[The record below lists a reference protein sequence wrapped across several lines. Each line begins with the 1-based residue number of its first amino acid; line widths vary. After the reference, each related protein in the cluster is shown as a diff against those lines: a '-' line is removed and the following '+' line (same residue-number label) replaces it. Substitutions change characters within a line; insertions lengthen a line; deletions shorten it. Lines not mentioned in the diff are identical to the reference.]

1 MTHVT
6 TVSFNHTAAGGQ
18 APSAGAVAYACSQ
31 LGFRVFPLSPGTK
44 RPAIEGWKER
54 ATSDIDQIR
63 EWWAGGE
70 FTGCPVGIATG
81 PGSGVW
87 ILDIDI
93 KHGINGFAVFRDIA
107 RANGASVEEFTR
119 TMTVATPSGGAH
131 LYFRWDATADAEG
144 GVKNSSGHVGPGID
158 VRGIGGLVKAPGCGG
173 YQIVPRGGIRSTVI
187 TPAPAW
193 LVKLTRKPPRRES
206 DDVQY
211 APGSSAA
218 RREEARIL
226 DRLGKAQR
234 GTHNTALNLAA
245 YLFGKTGTL
254 SENQAWEAC
263 QHQLVS
269 MGAGDGMDAWKRSF
283 DSAWGSG
290 VRDRNV

>member
-1 MTHVT
+1 MAT
-6 TVSFNHTAAGGQ
+6 TRFEDTSAGGQ

-31 LGFRVFPLSPGTK
+31 LGFKVFPLSPGTK

-54 ATSDIDQIR
+54 ATSDLDQVR

-70 FTGCPVGIATG
+70 FTGYPVGIATG

-87 ILDIDI
+87 ILDIDM
-93 KHGINGFAVFRDIA
+93 KHGVNGFDTLKTLAA
-107 RANGASVEEFTR
+107 ANGSGFAAFSGTI
-119 TMTVATPSGGAH
+119 TVATPSGGAH
-131 LYFRWDATADAEG
+131 LYFRWDEIADAEG

-193 LVKLTRKPPRRES
+193 LVKLTRKAPTDRYANEP
-206 DDVQY
+206 QY
-211 APGSSAA
+211 EPGSSQAE
-218 RREEARIL
+218 REANRIL
-226 DRLGKAQR
+226 DRMGEAAP
-234 GTHNTALNLAA
+234 GTRNKALNLAS
-245 YLFGKTGTL
+245 YLLGKTGVMGKDEAWSQVRTTMFSIGAND
-254 SENQAWEAC
+254 SEAAQR
-263 QHQLVS
+263 Q
-269 MGAGDGMDAWKRSF
+269 SF
-283 DSAWGSG
+283 ESAWASG

>member
-1 MTHVT
+1 MAT
-6 TVSFNHTAAGGQ
+6 TRFEDTAVGGQ

-31 LGFRVFPLSPGTK
+31 LGFKVFPLVPGTK

-54 ATSDIDQIR
+54 ATSDVDQIQG
-63 EWWAGGE
+63 WWAGGE
-70 FTGCPVGIATG
+70 FTGYPVGIAAG

-87 ILDIDI
+87 ILDLDI
-93 KHGINGFAVFRDIA
+93 KHGVSGFDTLKQLAD
-107 RANGASVEEFTR
+107 ANGSELEDFTG

-131 LYFRWDATADAEG
+131 LYFRWDETADAEG

-193 LVKLTRKPPRRES
+193 LVKLTRKTPVERSAQHYEPGSPLAQRDSERILNYLGKS
-206 DDVQY
+206 
-211 APGSSAA
+211 APGTRNNALNA
-218 RREEARIL
+218 TAYI
-226 DRLGKAQR
+226 LGKA
-234 GTHNTALNLAA
+234 GAYTHD
-245 YLFGKTGTL
+245 
-254 SENQAWEAC
+254 QAWQAVKLVTYSIGANDSEAE
-263 QHQLVS
+263 QLRTFES
-269 MGAGDGMDAWKRSF
+269 GWA
-283 DSAWGSG
+283 SG

>member
-1 MTHVT
+1 VT
-6 TVSFNHTAAGGQ
+6 TVKFDHTAAGGQ
-18 APSAGAVAYACSQ
+18 APSAGAVAYACSR
-31 LGFRVFPLSPGTK
+31 LGFRVFPLAPNSK

-54 ATSDIDQIR
+54 ATSDLDQIR

-70 FTGCPVGIATG
+70 FTGYPVGIATG
-81 PGSGVW
+81 PGSGLFV
-87 ILDIDI
+87 IDLDRKNGVDGFASLRDLAA
-93 KHGINGFAVFRDIA
+93 KHGSTLAD
-107 RANGASVEEFTR
+107 FTS
-119 TMTVATPSGGAH
+119 TMTIATPSGGAH
-131 LYFRWDATADAEG
+131 LYFRWNEVVDAQG
-144 GVKNSSGHVGPGID
+144 GAHNSSSRLGPCID
-158 VRGIGGLVKAPGCGG
+158 VRGVNGLVKAPGCGG
-173 YQIVPRGGIRSTVI
+173 YQVVPRDGIRRTMI
-187 TPAPAW
+187 LPAPNW

-211 APGSSAA
+211 EPCSSEA
-218 RREEARIL
+218 RREAARIL

-263 QHQLVS
+263 RHQLIS
-269 MGAGDGMDAWKRSF
+269 MGAGDGMDAWERSF
-283 DSAWGSG
+283 ISAWASG

>member
-1 MTHVT
+1 MAT
-6 TVSFNHTAAGGQ
+6 TRFEDTSAGGQ

-31 LGFRVFPLSPGTK
+31 LGFKVFPLSPGTK

-54 ATSDIDQIR
+54 ATSDLDQVR

-81 PGSGVW
+81 PGSGIFIV
-87 ILDIDI
+87 DIDVRPEY
-93 KHGINGFAVFRDIA
+93 NGFDTLKTLAA
-107 RANGASVEEFTR
+107 ANGSGVAAFSGTI
-119 TMTVATPSGGAH
+119 TVATPSGGAH
-131 LYFRWDATADAEG
+131 LYFRWDKTADAEG

-187 TPAPAW
+187 LPAPDW
-193 LVKLTRKPPRRES
+193 LVTLTRKPPRRES

-211 APGSSAA
+211 EPGSSAA
-218 RREEARIL
+218 RREAARIL

-263 QHQLVS
+263 RHQLVN

>member
-1 MTHVT
+1 MASTR
-6 TVSFNHTAAGGQ
+6 FEDTAAGGQ

-31 LGFRVFPLSPGTK
+31 LGFRVFPLVPGTK

-54 ATSDIDQIR
+54 ATFNLDQIG

-87 ILDIDI
+87 ILDLDI
-93 KHGINGFAVFRDIA
+93 KNGINGFDTLKTLAA
-107 RANGASVEEFTR
+107 ANGSGLEAFTG
-119 TMTVATPSGGAH
+119 TITVATPSGGAH
-131 LYFRWDATADAEG
+131 LYFRWDETADAEG
-144 GVKNSSGHVGPGID
+144 GVRNSSGHVGPGID

-187 TPAPAW
+187 TPAPVW

-206 DDVQY
+206 DDVRY
-211 APGSSAA
+211 EPGSAGA
-218 RREEARIL
+218 RREAARIL

-263 QHQLVS
+263 RHQLIS
-269 MGAGDGMDAWKRSF
+269 MGAGDGMDAWERSF
-283 DSAWGSG
+283 VSAWASG

>member
-1 MTHVT
+1 VT
-6 TVSFNHTAAGGQ
+6 TVKFDETAAGGQ
-18 APSAGAVAYACSQ
+18 APSSGAVAYACSQ
-31 LGFRVFPLSPGTK
+31 LGFKVFPLVPGTK
-44 RPAIEGWKER
+44 RPAIEGWKTK
-54 ATSDIDQIR
+54 ATADLDQIR
-63 EWWAGGE
+63 VWWAGGE

-87 ILDIDI
+87 IMDLDVRPEY
-93 KHGINGFAVFRDIA
+93 NGFDTLKTLAA
-107 RANGASVEEFTR
+107 ANGSGLEAFTG
-119 TMTVATPSGGAH
+119 TITVATPSGGAH
-131 LYFRWDATADAEG
+131 LYFRWDETADAEG

-211 APGSSAA
+211 EPGSSAA
-218 RREEARIL
+218 RREAARIL

-254 SENQAWEAC
+254 SESDAWKAC